1 MKQVALHLAERMAMG
16 FGAGVAMMVTLWGM
30 VL

>member
-1 MKQVALHLAERMAMG
+1 MTALRVIAERMAMG
-16 FGAGVAMMVTLWGM
+16 FGAGVGMMVMLWGM